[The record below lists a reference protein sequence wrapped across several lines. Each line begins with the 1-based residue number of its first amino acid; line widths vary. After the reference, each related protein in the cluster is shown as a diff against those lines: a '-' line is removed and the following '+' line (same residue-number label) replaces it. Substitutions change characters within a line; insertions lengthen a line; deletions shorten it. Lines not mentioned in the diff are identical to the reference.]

1 MRFHLLW
8 CCYKD
13 KSVAGGQGNI
23 WRKGAACFPEKT
35 ELAGGE
41 VIFTEKE
48 QLYYLINGVLDG
60 SYQVKIFCSEF
71 TRIYN
76 LEVDYEEL
84 SKQEKLELGDLCEM
98 AERFSDDKEELKIP
112 NMYYSEEKILS
123 KIQSVKQ
130 TLGYTIK

>member
-1 MRFHLLW
+1 MR
-8 CCYKD
+8 
-13 KSVAGGQGNI
+13 
-23 WRKGAACFPEKT
+23 
-35 ELAGGE
+35 
-41 VIFTEKE
+41 EKE
-48 QLYYLINGVLDG
+48 QLWYLINGVLSGTYDI
-60 SYQVKIFCSEF
+60 KTFCSEF

-84 SKQEKLELGDLCEM
+84 SKQEKLELEDLCEM

-130 TLGYTIK
+130 TLGYTIYESDRRQ